1 MKLLNYEKET
11 ILLFN
16 EAEQTASVFTY
27 NDALKRQLAVL
38 CNSYPEQVRKTE
50 DNGCGGITYELPKKW
65 FKITPPRILSAA
77 QKKVLEQMNKKRWG

>member
-1 MKLLNYEKET
+1 MKLSNYEKET

-16 EAEQTASVFTY
+16 EAEQMASVFTY

-50 DNGCGGITYELPKKW
+50 DNGFGGVTYELPKKW
-65 FKITPPRILSAA
+65 FRITPPRVLSAA
-77 QKKVLEQMNKKRWG
+77 QKEVLEQMNKKRWG